1 MKLIFFSII
10 AFSMIGLIFPSGF
23 SSTYVHETGYPFSIQ
38 YPSGW
43 YIFEF
48 DDEIEK
54 IATEK
59 FNGNTSQAIRY
70 LVNLGVKFELIPKNE
85 LDKEKIEEI
94 TNEMNQ
100 KIKDETI
107 FSWIDSLEPEQQKA
121 IKNLIILKEE

>member
-1 MKLIFFSII
+1 MIKKMRLINFRIEDQ
-10 AFSMIGLIFPSGF
+10 LL
-23 SSTYVHETGYPFSIQ
+23 
-38 YPSGW
+38 
-43 YIFEF
+43 
-48 DDEIEK
+48 DEIEK

-100 KIKDETI
+100 KMKDESI
-107 FSWIDSLEPEQQKA
+107 FPWLDSLQPSQQKA
-121 IKNLIILKEE
+121 IKNWIDMKEE

>member
-1 MKLIFFSII
+1 MIKKMRLINFRIEDQ
-10 AFSMIGLIFPSGF
+10 LL
-23 SSTYVHETGYPFSIQ
+23 
-38 YPSGW
+38 
-43 YIFEF
+43 
-48 DDEIEK
+48 DEIEK
-54 IATEK
+54 IGIEK

-100 KIKDETI
+100 KIKDESI

>member
-1 MKLIFFSII
+1 MIKKMRLINFRIEDQ
-10 AFSMIGLIFPSGF
+10 LL
-23 SSTYVHETGYPFSIQ
+23 
-38 YPSGW
+38 
-43 YIFEF
+43 
-48 DDEIEK
+48 DEIEK

-121 IKNLIILKEE
+121 LKNLIDMKEE